1 MSQLPQ
7 LFCKLTCFNAVKQ
20 HKLNVCKCFPFCSL
34 LNRTATNKSPAYMVG
49 ISVTDKKNDCDCTVT
64 CKHTSSSMKDMND
77 FCNGSSKTT

>member
-7 LFCKLTCFNAVKQ
+7 LFCKLACFNTIKRSE
-20 HKLNVCKCFPFCSL
+20 NNICKCFPFCSL
-34 LNRTATNKSPAYMVG
+34 LNKSSINKSPAYMVG
-49 ISVTDKKNDCDCTVT
+49 ISATDKKNDCECSVT

>member
-49 ISVTDKKNDCDCTVT
+49 ISATDKKNDCDCSVT